1 MFTFDQSLQDCPFPS
16 LYQPEVILIII
27 LIHATYLIVL
37 DLTPLILFCE
47 EYNNTALSPS
57 LLSSQ
62 ANKSM
67 FLKHNMGF
75 KMRLSSQDESCI
87 HILRTDTTEKQCS
100 SVFIELFTSIQCEW
114 GLQQLLLAIIWVYS
128 IYGTVQILWDLRGH
142 MRWLEKH
149 KNMYWEIFLSSV
161 TNFPL

>member
-100 SVFIELFTSIQCEW
+100 CFHRVIYKHTMWMRFTTITI
-114 GLQQLLLAIIWVYS
+114 GNNLGVLYIW
-128 IYGTVQILWDLRGH
+128 H
-142 MRWLEKH
+142 
-149 KNMYWEIFLSSV
+149 SS
-161 TNFPL
+161 NFVRFERSYEMTGKT